1 MKSQIVNYSDSEN
14 LTPNLRLLT
23 SKSVFLYLK
32 FNEKMHTILIEPT
45 ENPKVIKFVADYNLI
60 PGSLELDRDSD
71 ISEIPLAQELFNY
84 PFVERIF
91 ITANFVAVAKQDT
104 VEWEHVAESLKN
116 VVEDELLANPRIYL
130 QKKKEM
136 YQIYA
141 EMTPNPNVMK
151 FVSNKMLMDGF
162 VEVKSRDKAD
172 GVPMAQAIFKEFE
185 FTKEVFI
192 SDNFVAVTKDDS
204 VEWHQVMMTVRAL
217 IAEHLQNGG
226 EISNLEPQKHE
237 NPVEKIINRDYTDEE
252 RKISDILNEYV
263 APAVENDGGKISL
276 MEYDKENKTA
286 KMLLQGACSGCP
298 SSTATLKGGIENIL
312 KQFVPELVERVE
324 AVNG

>member
-1 MKSQIVNYSDSEN
+1 M
-14 LTPNLRLLT
+14 R
-23 SKSVFLYLK
+23 
-32 FNEKMHTILIEPT
+32 TILIEPT
-45 ENPKVIKFVADYNLI
+45 ENPKVMKFVADYNLI

-116 VVEDELLANPRIYL
+116 VIEDELLANPRIYL

-136 YQIYA
+136 IEIYA

-151 FVSNKMLMDGF
+151 FVSSKMLMDGF
-162 VEVKSRDKAD
+162 VEVKSRNGAE
-172 GVPMAQAIFKEFE
+172 GVPLAQAIFTEFD
-185 FTKEVFI
+185 FANEVFI
-192 SDNFVAVTKDDS
+192 SDNFVAVTRDNS
-204 VEWHQVMMTVRAL
+204 VEWHQVMMAVRGY
-217 IAEHLQNGG
+217 IAEYLQSGG
-226 EISNLEPQKHE
+226 EIATIEAQKHE
-237 NPVEKIINRDYTDEE
+237 NPVEKIINRDYTDDEQ
-252 RKISDILNEYV
+252 KISDILNEYV

-276 MEYDKENKTA
+276 MEYDAANKTA